1 VKSILILAAVA
12 WCGQAESLDAI
23 FARMDEAA
31 KKFKS
36 ASAALHQTQYT
47 AVISETSQEDGQLRV
62 KRSKG
67 SIKLRVDFKPP
78 NERIAALDG
87 NRGLIFYPKSNV
99 VNKYD
104 VSKYASAST
113 VDQLLLLSF
122 GAASGAE
129 LKKGYTVTS
138 GGTETVDGKSTTRV
152 ELVPK
157 SEEMRKVIGRISLWI
172 PEGQYTA
179 VKERLD
185 EAGKDYIEWTYPH
198 VAVNGPVSDSE
209 VTFKIPANARVV
221 GDR

>member
-1 VKSILILAAVA
+1 MAAAVA
-12 WCGQAESLDAI
+12 WCTQAESLDAI
-23 FARMDEAA
+23 FARMDKAA
-31 KKFKS
+31 KEFKS
-36 ASAALHQTQYT
+36 ASAAIHQKQYT
-47 AVISETSQEDGQLRV
+47 AVISETSEEDGQLRV
-62 KRSKG
+62 RRSKG
-67 SIKLRVDFKPP
+67 SIKLRVDFRPP

-87 NRGLIFYPKSNV
+87 NRGLIFYPKGNI

-104 VSKYASAST
+104 VSKYASANT

-129 LKKGYTVTS
+129 LKKDYTVTS

-157 SEEMRKVIGRISLWI
+157 SAEMRKLIGRISLWI

-185 EAGKDYIEWTYPH
+185 EAGKDYIEWTYSD
-198 VAVNGPVSDSE
+198 VKVNGPVSDAE
-209 VTFKIPANARVV
+209 VTLKIPSNARVV
-221 GDR
+221 EAK